1 MWQSEVSIFSFVAKT
16 HVKNIQEYVSHPINA
31 YMLMKRTTVIWQA
44 AKDDILDP
52 AYEKLWE
59 EIEQDIKI
67 YEKQEL

>member
-1 MWQSEVSIFSFVAKT
+1 MSKIF
-16 HVKNIQEYVSHPINA
+16 
-31 YMLMKRTTVIWQA
+31 TTVIWQA

-67 YEKQEL
+67 YEKQELCITV